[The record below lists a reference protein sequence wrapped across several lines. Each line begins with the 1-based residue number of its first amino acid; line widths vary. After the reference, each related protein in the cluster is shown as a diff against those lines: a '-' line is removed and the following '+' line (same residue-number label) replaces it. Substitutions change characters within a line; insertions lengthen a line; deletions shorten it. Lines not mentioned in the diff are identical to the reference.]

1 MAMKALRVHGW
12 QPGDGIVVD
21 HVPVPEPAPGEIRVR
36 VRAAG
41 ISFVDLLLA
50 RGEYQLRPPLPFVA
64 GSEFSGVVDAI
75 GPGVVTTLRTGDA
88 VCGVR
93 QGAWAEFVCVPAQR
107 VHPSRGDA
115 GGVAAAVVTAAYST
129 ALYSLRD
136 RGSLREGE
144 TLLVLGASG
153 GVGHAAVQLGR
164 LMGAKVIAGASSEAK
179 RAAVLA
185 AGAHETFDSRGDWK
199 ETVKQLAGPKGVDV
213 CFDPVGGPA
222 TDMAFRTLG
231 WEGRHL
237 MVGFASGEI
246 PALKA
251 NLASVKGAA
260 LIGVDA
266 RQFGLKQPDRAAALQ
281 RECVDLYNDGKI
293 APAVRAVLPVERF
306 DEAARLAGER
316 GASGRVLFTF

>member
-1 MAMKALRVHGW
+1 MKALRVHGW
-12 QPGDGIVVD
+12 GPGDGIVVD
-21 HVPVPEPAPGEIRVR
+21 DVPVPDPAAGEIRVR

-50 RGEYQLRPPLPFVA
+50 RGQYQVKPPVPFVA

-75 GPGVVTTLRTGDA
+75 GPSTKTELRLGDA

-93 QGAWAEFVCVPAQR
+93 QGAWAEFACVPAER
-107 VHPSRGDA
+107 VHPLREGVSGVEA
-115 GGVAAAVVTAAYST
+115 AVAASPYST

-153 GVGHAAVQLGR
+153 GVGHAAVQIGR
-164 LMGAKVIAGASSEAK
+164 WMGARVIAGASTEGKREAA
-179 RAAVLA
+179 RA
-185 AGAHETFDSRGDWK
+185 AGAHETFDTSSDWK
-199 ETVKQLAGPKGVDV
+199 DTVKELAGKGGVDV
-213 CFDPVGGPA
+213 CFDPVGGAA

-237 MVGFASGEI
+237 MVGFASGDI

-251 NLASVKGAA
+251 NLTIVKGAA

-266 RQFGLKQPDRAAALQ
+266 RQFGVKQPQRAAAIQ
-281 RECVDLYNDGKI
+281 RECVELFNAGKI
-293 APAVRAVLPVERF
+293 SPAVRAVLPVERF
-306 DEAARLAGER
+306 EEAAELAGER
-316 GASGRVLFTF
+316 GSSGRVVFTF

>member
-1 MAMKALRVHGW
+1 MKALRVHGW
-12 QPGDGIVVD
+12 GPGDGIVVD
-21 HVPVPEPAPGEIRVR
+21 DVPVPEPVAGEIRVR

-50 RGEYQLRPPLPFVA
+50 RGQYQLRPPVPFVA

-75 GPGVVTTLRTGDA
+75 GPSTVTGLQVGDA

-93 QGAWAEFVCVPAQR
+93 QGAWAEFTCVPADR
-107 VHPSRGDA
+107 VHPLRA
-115 GGVAAAVVTAAYST
+115 GASGVHAAVAASPYST
-129 ALYSLRD
+129 ALYSLRE

-164 LMGAKVIAGASSEAK
+164 WMGARVIAGASSAAK
-179 RAAVLA
+179 REAARA
-185 AGAHETFDSRGDWK
+185 AGAHETFDSSVDWK
-199 ETVKQLAGPKGVDV
+199 DAVKALAGPGGVDV
-213 CFDPVGGPA
+213 CFDPVGGAA
-222 TDMAFRTLG
+222 TDMGFRTLG

-237 MVGFASGEI
+237 VVGFASGDI

-251 NLASVKGAA
+251 NLTIVKGAA

-266 RQFGLKQPDRAAALQ
+266 RQFGAKQPQRAAAIQ
-281 RECVDLYNDGKI
+281 RECVELFNAGTV
-293 APAVRAVLPVERF
+293 APVVRDVLPLERF
-306 DEAARLAGER
+306 EEAAQLAGDR
-316 GASGRVLFTF
+316 GASGRVVFTF